1 MTEYARTSE
10 GLAAA
15 LEAAGDESR
24 LWFDGDVIRVL
35 PEKEVEVPTKVTHRQ
50 FKQGLTRLN
59 LRDDIEGWREGLDLT
74 KPNDQDAADWYD
86 KSTDFE
92 RSNPVLIEMVE
103 YFGLSSSQIDEAFV
117 MMAGL

>member
-1 MTEYARTSE
+1 MTEYVCTEE

-15 LEAAGDESR
+15 IKAAGDESR

-35 PEKEVEVPTKVTHRQ
+35 PEKEVEVPAKVTHRQ

-74 KPNDQDAADWYD
+74 KPTDQDAADWYD

-92 RSNPVLIEMVE
+92 RSNPVLIEMAE
-103 YFGLSSSQIDEAFV
+103 YFGLSAAQIDEAFV